1 MLSKTLTRF
10 AKLSSKAVCPQMR
23 LATIKPMQMVVARQ
37 FASFETIE
45 KAAQKLN
52 KSLESE
58 IKYENEN
65 YTQLEDIDTFLNDSG
80 FQFSETDGGL
90 IMTLSKAVGDK
101 SIEIQFEA
109 R

>member
-1 MLSKTLTRF
+1 
-10 AKLSSKAVCPQMR
+10 MR
-23 LATIKPMQMVVARQ
+23 LVAAQNPMQMFVTRQ

-45 KAAQKLN
+45 KASQKLK

-65 YTQLEDIDTFLNDSG
+65 YTQLEDIETFLNDSG
-80 FQFSETDGGL
+80 FQFSETEGGL
-90 IMTLSKAVGDK
+90 IMTLKKEVGDK
-101 SIEIQFEA
+101 TVEIQFEA